1 MYKYLYA
8 YICAI
13 FIYTCRMQIRAL
25 ITTATN
31 NQPRGNEYEY
41 DYLRC
46 TTKCSG
52 GCECKWTGQ
61 SKQLKR
67 MVKRCNPCRDLPI
80 YRCCSS
86 RWLHTNIHTCI
97 CLTKYRAW
105 LEGSE
110 VLGGSF
116 LCRLL
121 IAYLHIFI
129 YYKNNVLLHMCVCM
143 YIFLHISD
151 CDAFCAFGVPPTYWT
166 HCASLRQTY
175 IHKYLYICAYTQ
187 VYLLSFNW
195 ALDIRATFVS
205 ICLFSHIFHFFI
217 FPFAYLHILF
227 HSFFNWSANT

>member
-1 MYKYLYA
+1 MRIYVLYLY
-8 YICAI
+8 I
-13 FIYTCRMQIRAL
+13 L
-25 ITTATN
+25 V
-31 NQPRGNEYEY
+31 
-41 DYLRC
+41 
-46 TTKCSG
+46 
-52 GCECKWTGQ
+52 ECKFVHSLLQQQTTSLVVTNMNMTISGAPLNARVGASANEPGKVSNWNEWLSDVTPAETYLFTVAAVQGGYIQ
-61 SKQLKR
+61 
-67 MVKRCNPCRDLPI
+67 I
-80 YRCCSS
+80 Y
-86 RWLHTNIHTCI
+86 IHV

-129 YYKNNVLLHMCVCM
+129 HYKNNVLIYICVYV
-143 YIFLHISD
+143 YIYVYISAIAILFALLGCHLPIGLTAHHFDKHI
-151 CDAFCAFGVPPTYWT
+151 FTNIF
-166 HCASLRQTY
+166 
-175 IHKYLYICAYTQ
+175 IYICAYTQ